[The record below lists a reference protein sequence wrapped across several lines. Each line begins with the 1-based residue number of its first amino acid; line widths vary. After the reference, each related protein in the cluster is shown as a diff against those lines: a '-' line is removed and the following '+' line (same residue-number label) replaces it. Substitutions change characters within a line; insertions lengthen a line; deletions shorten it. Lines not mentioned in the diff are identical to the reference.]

1 VTQDANEGPPDPQPT
16 PIVPSLGNIVA
27 MAQLHRDTYAA
38 YVNVGFTPAQ
48 AMQLV
53 IGLIMQNAG
62 AE

>member
-1 VTQDANEGPPDPQPT
+1 
-16 PIVPSLGNIVA
+16 